1 MYRMLLESHRGL
13 AYLVF
18 LVSLVDVVLVLTK
31 ARTDARSA
39 SMLRW
44 VHTLGLVWG
53 GRITVLLG
61 LFLFG
66 ASIANAI
73 PPYHL
78 GTWWIWVSVL
88 LWAPVEILGKRL
100 GTPEIQAVI
109 EGGAASSRLIAGA
122 FGQLALIVVIFG
134 LMSARP

>member
-1 MYRMLLESHRGL
+1 
-13 AYLVF
+13 
-18 LVSLVDVVLVLTK
+18 
-31 ARTDARSA
+31 
-39 SMLRW
+39 MLRW
-44 VHTLGLVWG
+44 VHTLGLIWG

-61 LFLFG
+61 LLLFG
-66 ASIANAI
+66 ASIANSI

-100 GTPEIQAVI
+100 VTPEIQAVT